1 MKEKPE
7 CHLCE
12 QKMLYLE
19 PGMRHTECRLGYSLT
34 EGKCVKTKDLKT
46 GDDTEYIRADLAELT
61 WEDIEKIDGLIREVG
76 QRTDIK
82 TYQETYQEV
91 LRRFLESKR
100 K

>member
-46 GDDTEYIRADLAELT
+46 SDMITTKEEKDD
-61 WEDIEKIDGLIREVG
+61 
-76 QRTDIK
+76 
-82 TYQETYQEV
+82 
-91 LRRFLESKR
+91 
-100 K
+100 